1 MLTVQHRYNGDIPSG
16 SPNLFTTAKLSKHK
30 DFLLTIRTFVR
41 HRLGVPRYTNY
52 TNRYTIN
59 IWAEKEQGGTSSI
72 NLLEVQNTMDDI

>member
-16 SPNLFTTAKLSKHK
+16 SPNPFTTAKLSKHK

-41 HRLGVPRYTNY
+41 HRLGVPRYTN
-52 TNRYTIN
+52 RYTAN

-72 NLLEVQNTMDDI
+72 NLLEVQNIMDDI